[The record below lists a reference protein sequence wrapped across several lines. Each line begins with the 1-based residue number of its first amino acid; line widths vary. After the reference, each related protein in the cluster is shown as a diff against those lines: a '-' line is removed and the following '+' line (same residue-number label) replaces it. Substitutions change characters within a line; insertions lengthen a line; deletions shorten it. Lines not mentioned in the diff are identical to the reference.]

1 MEPWLPFVAS
11 CYCAGQLCQ
20 ATNLKSNITSSHCLA
35 SWWRMHL
42 CSSSVLRTYRTK
54 SMYVIWFICKLSSW
68 AMQWCVHSQLY
79 QSHLRKATLYCS
91 IVAGFNPQLNH
102 SLLIMIS
109 LRSSDSLLQ
118 TQSDD
123 VSRKS
128 LSISALL
135 FLLMICL
142 SYLVWTYMLVPYELA
157 CSYEV
162 LGLTGWPD
170 RLA

>member
-1 MEPWLPFVAS
+1 M
-11 CYCAGQLCQ
+11 
-20 ATNLKSNITSSHCLA
+20 SSKQSKKQHNFFSL
-35 SWWRMHL
+35 S
-42 CSSSVLRTYRTK
+42 
-54 SMYVIWFICKLSSW
+54 CKLVKDASLFFISASYLQNKKHVCHLIQLQIVQLGN
-68 AMQWCVHSQLY
+68 AMCPLSTIPEPFAQ
-79 QSHLRKATLYCS
+79 ATLYCS

-102 SLLIMIS
+102 SMLIMIS
-109 LRSSDSLLQ
+109 PRSSNFLLQ
-118 TQSDD
+118 TQSDN